1 MTRSG
6 VVWAAGA
13 VAFGLALVAAVGV
26 ARALPLGYDSQ
37 AYWLAGRGLAAGERL
52 YPAADAP
59 LGAAG
64 EFHYLPIVALPFVPL
79 ALLPLDLFVLVW
91 LAVQL
96 ALAVAIGVALIRP
109 LPHAARPWAAA
120 AYAFFLPSVLE
131 ITLGNLNLVTLAAAL
146 LAWRW
151 RERPLRAAAPLA
163 AAVGVK
169 LLAGTLLPF
178 HLAAGRRRL
187 VAYAFAA
194 GVAALAVTAPLL
206 ATATRDYLALAP
218 RYADITWVR
227 DLVGREQPAALVPV
241 LWSRAFSYGLMAL
254 ALGVSILA
262 GLRAARD
269 RAHESDWH
277 AIALAVGPFLLPF
290 GFVWTTFLVMSLPL
304 FAAALARALAL
315 AGAPRAAAVGG
326 IAASWLA
333 LQAVQ
338 VRDLVPLAL
347 HVSGVLALVA
357 ITLALIASDRRQ
369 TLGRSIPERRAT
381 SAASG

>member
-1 MTRSG
+1 MRRERL
-6 VVWAAGA
+6 VWAAGA
-13 VAFGLALVAAVGV
+13 AVFGLALLAAAGV
-26 ARALPLGYDSQ
+26 ARTLPLGYDSQ
-37 AYWLAGRGLAAGERL
+37 AYWLAGRSLAAGERL
-52 YPAADAP
+52 YPAADAF
-59 LGAAG
+59 LGTAG

-79 ALLPLDLFVLVW
+79 AVLPLDAFVLVW

-120 AYAFFLPSVLE
+120 FYAFFLPSVLE

-151 RERPLRAAAPLA
+151 RERPLRAAVPLA
-163 AAVGVK
+163 AAVGLK

-178 HLAAGRRRL
+178 HLAAGRWRL
-187 VAYAFAA
+187 VLYAFGA

-206 ATATRDYLALAP
+206 ATATGDYLELAP
-218 RYADITWVR
+218 RYADIAWVR
-227 DLVGREQPAALVPV
+227 DLVQREQPSALVPL
-241 LWSRAFSYGLMAL
+241 LWSRAFSGGLMAL

-262 GLRAARD
+262 GVRSARD
-269 RAHESDWH
+269 RAHEDDWH
-277 AIALAVGPFLLPF
+277 AVALALGPFLLPF

-315 AGAPRAAAVGG
+315 AGAPRVLAVAG

-333 LQAVQ
+333 LEVVQ

-347 HVSGVLALVA
+347 HVSGVLVLVAIAVALVA
-357 ITLALIASDRRQ
+357 RDGAQ
-369 TLGRSIPERRAT
+369 TLGRSMPERRAT
-381 SAASG
+381 SSASG